1 MANPTVGPDYSQT
14 WTDFMLE
21 LLLVLQR
28 AYRSGGVLAD
38 QYQRGNLEDHQ
49 YEENTARITIIRNV
63 KQGTGFATE
72 LGTLPIGRKV
82 RTMKANVGIASVEH
96 TISLS
101 KRLPKISGNPRT
113 SFAQAAELEMSM
125 AQEAMVKTRNE
136 LLNGDGTGLVAPITG
151 SAASSAA
158 VAAPVVGQ
166 NMALLYRGRV
176 GDILVR
182 STGAIVATGVMILDN
197 SEATGAET
205 ITLVNAADDTA
216 SVPAVDNTMGFYLEN
231 SGLSG
236 TGYTGT
242 TSGDKMMGWQAA
254 IAQTGTFEG
263 LSRTTY
269 PDWKATDGRAG
280 NVTAAD
286 LGVAIM
292 DGCVRRRGSHLTPGQ
307 TFKSLWITDP
317 AVLDKFSQSLSANYR
332 WQGDKGTL
340 ETGFEY
346 LVYKGERLFPD
357 YDAPLSQIVC
367 VPLDDVQILEIGN
380 GPSFDDQDGSI
391 WKRFNRSQP
400 VEAWLVTEEQAAYTR
415 VDRFVYANNLNR
427 AA

>member
-1 MANPTVGPDYSQT
+1 MANPTLGPDYTQT

-38 QYQRGNLEDHQ
+38 QYQRGNLQDHQ
-49 YEENTARITIIRNV
+49 YEENTARITILRNV
-63 KQGTGFATE
+63 KQGTGFASE
-72 LGTLPIGRKV
+72 LGVLPVGRKV
-82 RTMKANVGIASVEH
+82 RTMKANVGIASIEH
-96 TISLS
+96 TIALS
-101 KRLPKISGNPRT
+101 KRLPRVSGNKQT

-125 AQEAMVKTRNE
+125 AQEAMIKTRNE
-136 LLNGDGTGLVAPITG
+136 LLNGDGTGLIATITGTGTTGTTVVAP
-151 SAASSAA
+151 
-158 VAAPVVGQ
+158 VANA

-182 STGAIVATGVMILDN
+182 STRAVVKQGVMISDI
-197 SEATGAET
+197 SEVAGSET
-205 ITLVNAADDTA
+205 ISLIDAADDTA
-216 SVPAVDNTMGFYLEN
+216 TVAAVDNTMGFYLE
-231 SGLSG
+231 SGASV
-236 TGYTGT
+236 T
-242 TSGDKMMGWQAA
+242 TSDILQGWQAA

-263 LSRTTY
+263 LDRNIY
-269 PDWKATDGRAG
+269 KDWKATDGRAG

-307 TFKSLWITDP
+307 QFKSLWISDP
-317 AVLDKFSQSLSANYR
+317 AVLDKFSQSLLSGGYMR
-332 WQGDKGTL
+332 WGGDKGTL
-340 ETGFEY
+340 DTGFEY
-346 LVYKGERLFPD
+346 INYKGERLFSD

-367 VPLDDVQILEIGN
+367 IPLDDVQILEIGS

-391 WKRFNRSQP
+391 WKRFARSQP
-400 VEAWLVTEEQAAYTR
+400 VEAWLIAEEQAAYTR
-415 VDRFVYANNLNR
+415 VDRFVFAQNLNR